1 MRNDFGIFILSHGRP
16 DNIKTLK
23 TFMKDCGYKG
33 KWYVVIDNEDKTADR
48 YYELYGDKVIMFDK
62 LAVSKTFDTAD
73 TFQDRRAIVY
83 ARNVCFDLAE
93 KLGLEYFLQLDD
105 DYTSLLYRV
114 KTIDGSL
121 RGFTVKQPERLFNAM
136 IQFLDITGARTVA
149 FAQGGDLI
157 GGLGGSWRKQ
167 VLRKAMNTLFCKTS
181 NRFQFIGRINED
193 VNTYTNRGSRGEL
206 FLTITDVAIVQVNT
220 QQGKGGM
227 TSIYLDGG
235 TYLKSFYSVMFT
247 PSAVKLGILNT
258 TFSRIHHRINWE
270 SCVPKIINEKYKKQ

>member
-1 MRNDFGIFILSHGRP
+1 
-16 DNIKTLK
+16 
-23 TFMKDCGYKG
+23 MKDCGYKG
-33 KWYVVIDNEDKTADR
+33 KWYIVIDNEDKTADR
-48 YYELYGDKVIMFDK
+48 YYELYGDRVIMFDK
-62 LAVSKTFDTAD
+62 KAVSKTFDTAD
-73 TFQDRRAIVY
+73 TFEDRRAIVY

-114 KTIDGSL
+114 KTNDGSL
-121 RGFTVKQPERLFNAM
+121 RGFTVKQSERLFNAM

-157 GGLGGSWRKQ
+157 GGLGGSWKKQ
-167 VLRKAMNTLFCKTS
+167 VLRKAMNTLFCKTK

-193 VNTYTNRGSRGEL
+193 VNTYTNKGSRGEL

-270 SCVPKIINEKYKKQ
+270 ACVPKIINEKYKKH